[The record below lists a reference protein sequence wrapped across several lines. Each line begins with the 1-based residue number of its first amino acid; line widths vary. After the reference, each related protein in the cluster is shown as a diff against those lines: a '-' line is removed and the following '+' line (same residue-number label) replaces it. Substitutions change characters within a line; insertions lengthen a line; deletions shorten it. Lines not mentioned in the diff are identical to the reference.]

1 MAYELCYNIYKRN
14 QKKKQK
20 TKQKIKRKK
29 QQKPIP
35 PKNTHTHKMTLNKK

>member
-14 QKKKQK
+14 QKKK

-29 QQKPIP
+29 QQKPIS
-35 PKNTHTHKMTLNKK
+35 PKNTHTQNDFK